1 MTTGETQSARLEA
14 PWTTPQ
20 GRNKNR
26 HRYFTRFD
34 AAEISRC
41 LDYLAPGDDREA
53 REQDIASVKKTGKML
68 ATLGF
73 SALNFRFIPGIA
85 LTSLGLVTLLSLI
98 YAVARDKIALDFPGL
113 VAALIVMM
121 VGALLLIIG
130 TAVLTARLSR
140 LRFHRNVAQ
149 ALKAIERTSPGSST
163 YYSLNLIGKAAR
175 QLFRA
180 TQHHRWTWL
189 TPPAAADRALAI
201 SYPLI
206 NVKLNP
212 EYTRQETHELLNSY
226 ASFLYFTSALEAARR
241 TELIPKLRRFYADNH
256 LLAYQSDP
264 ELDSIAPERDAL
276 FLDPMRNHNRWGIA
290 KDYLLPLASWLSF
303 LISATALTL
312 TIAK

>member
-1 MTTGETQSARLEA
+1 MTTGGTQPARIEA
-14 PWTTPQ
+14 PWSAPQ
-20 GRNKNR
+20 SKNKKR

-41 LDYLAPGDDREA
+41 LDYLAPGDDRET
-53 REQDIASVKKTGKML
+53 RKQDISTMKKTSRML

-73 SALNFRFIPGIA
+73 SALHFRFIPGIA
-85 LTSLGLVTLLSLI
+85 LTLFGLAPIIKIFYTAGQDNISSDIANFVTGLILLIFGSTLLVI
-98 YAVARDKIALDFPGL
+98 GIA
-113 VAALIVMM
+113 M
-121 VGALLLIIG
+121 
-130 TAVLTARLSR
+130 LTARLSR
-140 LRFHRNVAQ
+140 LRFHRHVAR
-149 ALKAIERTSPGSST
+149 ALKAIERTAPGSST
-163 YYSLNLIGKAAR
+163 YFSLNFIGKAAR

-180 TQHHRWTWL
+180 TQHHRWTWI

-201 SYPLI
+201 SYQLI

-226 ASFLYFTSALEAARR
+226 ASFLYFASALEAAKR
-241 TELIPKLRRFYADNH
+241 TELIPKLRRFYADTH
-256 LLAYQSDP
+256 LLAYRSDP

-276 FLDPMRNHNRWGIA
+276 FLDPMRNHNRWAIA

-312 TIAK
+312 TVTK